1 MSSIDLIRFVLG
13 STCKSDQQAL
23 FLLEQ
28 ALLAEAEPLVYF
40 AIHQNIDET
49 VIYQRAAQWSGMAFS
64 ETVPIKVPA
73 NPTIAR
79 IDAIAFVKT
88 IRAKLFDRDVL
99 FTSAGFSEILR
110 IREQL
115 ILQPDLGGRICLVPP
130 RAIRVG
136 LGDRCAPL
144 LLDQARTR
152 LARQWPYASAHL
164 ELGLVTRIV
173 FTIALVA
180 IISLAAITP
189 LLLHPILVPFLAFV
203 ILIPALFRMIAA
215 LSSFWMDVEPDIT
228 PLDDQDLPHYTILIP
243 LREEAHMVAQ
253 LVSAMNRLD
262 YPREK
267 LDIKFV
273 VESQSRNTLDMVAAE
288 LGNPIFELVIVP
300 EQEPFTKPKALNYAL
315 PLARGELIVIY
326 DAEDIPEP
334 DQLRQAAARFF
345 KDPGLDCL
353 QAELVVDNSSENWLS
368 ALFCAEYSGLFG
380 LILPALSRWN
390 MPLPLGGTSNH
401 FRLKSLREVGGW
413 DAFNVTEDADL
424 GIRLSR
430 LRYRTGTFSSRT
442 FEEAPIT
449 YGSWLA
455 QRTRWM
461 KGWMQTFIVHN
472 RHPKK
477 FLRDIGW
484 RNFLIFQA
492 FVGGM
497 IISAPLHTIFTIIL
511 MFRFFA
517 GASLGLVPNDPWTFI
532 LVIILLVGYGASILV
547 STLGLKRLGLLRLA
561 HYQILFPIYWILNS
575 VAAFLAV
582 YELFS
587 RPYFWAKTKHGV
599 TKFARGVD
607 AQ

>member
-1 MSSIDLIRFVLG
+1 MSSIELARFVLG
-13 STCKSDQQAL
+13 SACNSDRQARL
-23 FLLEQ
+23 LLEQ
-28 ALLAEAEPLVYF
+28 ALLAETEPLVYF
-40 AIHQNIDET
+40 SIHLNISEAI
-49 VIYQRAAQWSGMAFS
+49 IYQRAARWCGLAFS
-64 ETVPIKVPA
+64 ESVPARVPA
-73 NPTIAR
+73 NPAIAR

-99 FTSAGFSEILR
+99 FTSAGFGEILR

-115 ILQPDLGGRICLVPP
+115 RLQPDLGGKICLVPP

-136 LGDRCAPL
+136 LADRCAPL
-144 LLDQARTR
+144 LLEQARTR

-164 ELGLVTRIV
+164 ELGLGTRII
-173 FTIALVA
+173 FTIGLVG
-180 IISLAAITP
+180 ITLLAALTP
-189 LLLHPILVPFLAFV
+189 LLLNPILVPFLAFV
-203 ILIPALFRMIAA
+203 ILAPALFRLVAA
-215 LSSFWMDVEPDIT
+215 LSSLGVGIEPEIT
-228 PLDDQDLPHYTILIP
+228 PLDDRDLPHYTILIP
-243 LREEAHMVAQ
+243 LRDEAHMVAQ
-253 LVSAMNRLD
+253 LVAAMTRLD

-273 VESQSRNTLDMVAAE
+273 VESQSRHTLDMVAAE
-288 LGNPIFELVIVP
+288 LENPIFELVIVP
-300 EQEPFTKPKALNYAL
+300 KQEPFTKPKALNYAL
-315 PLARGELIVIY
+315 PMARGELVVVY

-334 DQLRQAAARFF
+334 DQLRKAAAIFF
-345 KDPGLDCL
+345 EQPGLDCL
-353 QAELVVDNSSENWLS
+353 QAELVIENNNENWLS

-442 FEEAPIT
+442 FEEAPIG

-472 RHPKK
+472 RYPKK
-477 FLRDIGW
+477 FLQDIGW
-484 RNFLIFQA
+484 KNFLIFQA

-497 IISAPLHTIFTIIL
+497 IISAPLHSL
-511 MFRFFA
+511 FA
-517 GASLGLVPNDPWTFI
+517 
-532 LVIILLVGYGASILV
+532 IILLFRMFAGQALGFVPSSPWTMILLIILFVGYGASILV
-547 STLGLKRLGLLRLA
+547 STFGLNRLGLLKLVP
-561 HYQILFPIYWILNS
+561 YQILFPFYWALNS
-575 VAAFLAV
+575 VAAVLAV

-587 RPYFWAKTKHGV
+587 RPYFWAKTRHGV
-599 TKFARGVD
+599 TKFVRDGDVR
-607 AQ
+607 

>member
-23 FLLEQ
+23 FMLEQ
-28 ALLAEAEPLVYF
+28 ALLAEVEPLVYF
-40 AIHQNIDET
+40 AIHLNIDET
-49 VIYQRAAQWSGMAFS
+49 IIYQRAAQWCGMAFS
-64 ETVPIKVPA
+64 EIVPSKVPA

-115 ILQPDLGGRICLVPP
+115 VLQPDLGGRICLVPP

-173 FTIALVA
+173 FTSALVA
-180 IISLAAITP
+180 IISLAALTP

-215 LSSFWMDVEPDIT
+215 LSSFWMDVEPDIA

-300 EQEPFTKPKALNYAL
+300 KQEPFTKPKALNYAL
-315 PLARGELIVIY
+315 PMARGELIVIY

-353 QAELVVDNSSENWLS
+353 QAELVVENNSENWLS

-497 IISAPLHTIFTIIL
+497 IISAPLHTLFAIIL

-517 GASLGLVPNDPWTFI
+517 GEALGLVPNGPWTFI
-532 LVIILLVGYGASILV
+532 LLMILFVGYGASILV

-561 HYQILFPIYWILNS
+561 PYQILFPIYWILNS

-599 TKFARGVD
+599 TRFARGVD

>member
-1 MSSIDLIRFVLG
+1 MPSIDLARFVLG
-13 STCKSDQQAL
+13 TACSSDQHAISM
-23 FLLEQ
+23 LEQ
-28 ALLAEAEPLVYF
+28 ALLAETEPLVYF
-40 AIHQNIDET
+40 AIHLNIDEAI
-49 VIYQRAAQWSGMAFS
+49 IYRRAANWCGLAFS
-64 ETVPIKVPA
+64 ETVPAQVPA
-73 NPTIAR
+73 NPAIAR
-79 IDAIAFVKT
+79 IDSLAFVKT

-99 FTSAGFSEILR
+99 FTSAGFNEILR
-110 IREQL
+110 IRKQL
-115 ILQPDLGGRICLVPP
+115 VLQPDIGGRICLVPP
-130 RAIRVG
+130 RALRVG

-144 LLDQARTR
+144 LLEQARTR

-164 ELGLVTRIV
+164 ELGLATRIV
-173 FTIALVA
+173 FSLCLIA
-180 IISLAAITP
+180 IISLAALTP
-189 LLLHPILVPFLAFV
+189 LLLHPFLVPFLAFV
-203 ILIPALFRMIAA
+203 ILIPALFRLIAA
-215 LSSFWMDVEPDIT
+215 LSSLWFEVERDVT

-243 LREEAHMVAQ
+243 LRDEAHMVTQ
-253 LVSAMNRLD
+253 IVSAMTRLD
-262 YPREK
+262 YPKEK

-300 EQEPFTKPKALNYAL
+300 KQEPFTKPKALNYAL
-315 PLARGELIVIY
+315 PLARGELIVVY

-334 DQLRQAAARFF
+334 DQLLQAAARFF
-345 KDPGLDCL
+345 EQPGLDCL
-353 QAELVVDNSSENWLS
+353 QAELVVENNSENWLS

-442 FEEAPIT
+442 YEEAPIT
-449 YGSWLA
+449 YSGWLA

-472 RHPKK
+472 RHPVK

-497 IISAPLHTIFTIIL
+497 IISAPLHSIF
-511 MFRFFA
+511 A
-517 GASLGLVPNDPWTFI
+517 
-532 LVIILLVGYGASILV
+532 IILLFRLSFGQSLGFAPNGPWTIIMLIILFVGYGASILV

-561 HYQILFPIYWILNS
+561 PYQILFPFYWVLNS
-575 VAAFLAV
+575 VAAFLAI

-607 AQ
+607 TQ

>member
-13 STCKSDQQAL
+13 AACKSDQQAL

-28 ALLAEAEPLVYF
+28 ALSAESEPLVYF
-40 AIHQNIDET
+40 AIHLNIDET
-49 VIYQRAAQWSGMAFS
+49 IIYQRAANWCGMAFS
-64 ETVPIKVPA
+64 ETVPAKVPA

-164 ELGLVTRIV
+164 ELGLGTRIV

-180 IISLAAITP
+180 IISLAAVTP
-189 LLLHPILVPFLAFV
+189 LFLHPILVPFLAFV

-215 LSSFWMDVEPDIT
+215 LSSFWLNGEPEIV

-243 LREEAHMVAQ
+243 LRDEAHMVTQ
-253 LVSAMNRLD
+253 LVNAMNRLD

-300 EQEPFTKPKALNYAL
+300 KQEPFTKPKALNYAL
-315 PLARGELIVIY
+315 PMARGELIVIY

-334 DQLRQAAARFF
+334 DQLRQAAARFYQE
-345 KDPGLDCL
+345 PGLDCL
-353 QAELVVDNSSENWLS
+353 QAELVIENNSENWLS

-497 IISAPLHTIFTIIL
+497 IISAPLHSIF
-511 MFRFFA
+511 A
-517 GASLGLVPNDPWTFI
+517 
-532 LVIILLVGYGASILV
+532 IILLFRLSVGQTLGLIPNGPWIIILLIILFVGYGATILV

-561 HYQILFPIYWILNS
+561 PYQILFPFYWVLNS
-575 VAAFLAV
+575 VAAFLAI

-599 TKFARGVD
+599 TRFARGVD